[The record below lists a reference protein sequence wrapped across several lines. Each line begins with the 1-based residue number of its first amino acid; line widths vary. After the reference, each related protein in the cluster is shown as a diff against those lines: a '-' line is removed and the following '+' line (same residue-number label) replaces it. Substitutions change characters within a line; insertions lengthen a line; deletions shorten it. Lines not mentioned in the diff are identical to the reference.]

1 MSALNGLP
9 SWFKEARKDSCQAHI
24 SGGTHGRSYVDRS
37 LDNITSFTKRLITMD
52 GGGSGRGSL
61 QSIEPAARLF
71 GLLTIALAAA
81 ITVSS
86 IVLGLIILATALL
99 ALCSRVGLIELV
111 KRTAPS
117 AVFAFIMMTPAFLSF
132 IFPGEETLP
141 MGPSAYKTSLT
152 SSQAAY
158 GAGSVFFFVA
168 RVSAVVSLAALLSLT
183 TTPGALFNGLARLK
197 VPPLFVATLFMT
209 FRYLFILLTV
219 AEDAALARKSRTIG
233 RTNTADARR
242 WFASRAALILKK
254 AMNTAEEV
262 GMAMASRG
270 FTGIFKTFSGAP
282 LVGRDYL
289 WIGFSLFVFFVSLGF

>member
-1 MSALNGLP
+1 MPPLNGLP
-9 SWFKEARKDSCQAHI
+9 SWFKEARQAPCPTHA
-24 SGGTHGRSYVDRS
+24 GARRRGRGFVDGT
-37 LDNITSFTKRLITMD
+37 LDNITSFTKRLIAMAPNA
-52 GGGSGRGSL
+52 SGRGAL
-61 QSIEPAARLF
+61 QSIEPSARLF
-71 GLLTIALAAA
+71 GLLAIALAAA

-86 IVLGLIILATALL
+86 IVLGLIILATAML
-99 ALCSRVGLIELV
+99 ALGSGVGLVELV

-117 AVFAFIMMTPAFLSF
+117 AFFAFILMTPAFLGF

-141 MGPSAYKTSLT
+141 MGPSAYKTS
-152 SSQAAY
+152 QAAY
-158 GAGSVFFFVA
+158 GAPHVFFFVS

-183 TTPGALFNGLARLK
+183 TTPGAFFNGLTRLK

-209 FRYLFILLTV
+209 FRYLFILLTI

-254 AMNTAEEV
+254 AMNTADEV

-270 FTGIFKTFSGAP
+270 FTGIFKTFAGP
-282 LVGRDYL
+282 RLVGRDYL
-289 WIGFSLFVFFVSLGF
+289 WIGFSLFIFFVSLGF